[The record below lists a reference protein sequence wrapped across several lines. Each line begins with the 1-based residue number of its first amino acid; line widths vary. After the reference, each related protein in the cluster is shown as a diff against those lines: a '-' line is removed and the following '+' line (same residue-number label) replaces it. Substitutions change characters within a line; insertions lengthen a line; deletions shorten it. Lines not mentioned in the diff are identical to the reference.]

1 MMLWCLM
8 SINVLNSDFKVTFS
22 KFHLTPSFSSIYLL
36 RTIIVFFGF
45 SSFILSG
52 MPRLIGLHFL
62 LSSLLMCDKV
72 TPQALDPR
80 SRRVDTSVLFMRF
93 NQIQAH
99 HRPGK
104 QGAGRRRRAPYQTC
118 SSGWRVG
125 KCQRG
130 KCSRITCTHIR
141 RSN

>member
-1 MMLWCLM
+1 MELCFQCDVNFTSP
-8 SINVLNSDFKVTFS
+8 SIAVVSIPFS
-22 KFHLTPSFSSIYLL
+22 VIALYNYFTLFI
-36 RTIIVFFGF
+36 GF

-52 MPRLIGLHFL
+52 MPKLISLHFL

-72 TPQALDPR
+72 TPRALDPR